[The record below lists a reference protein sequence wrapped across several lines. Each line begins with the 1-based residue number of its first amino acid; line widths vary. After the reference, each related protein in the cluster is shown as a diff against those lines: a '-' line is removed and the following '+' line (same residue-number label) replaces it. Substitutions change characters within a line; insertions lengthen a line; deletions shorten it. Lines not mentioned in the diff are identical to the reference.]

1 MLHYSTAHRCTFQPP
16 STIERIQHKNLN
28 NNEVIFGVDRRYDK
42 LGNVTVERRDHEA
55 GKGSVFRYDN
65 AYRLTSSYFS
75 VDLTGTGLTTYAD
88 PSATP
93 TTFGFKR
100 SFNLDTRGNRTGSS
114 GVSEVTDGGAT
125 LHNTNYVVTDPANG
139 NGSNM
144 NLYGSVDGLS
154 YTYDATEQMTYDP
167 STGLNYEYDYKGQI
181 VRKYGT
187 GGTFATYKYDCQ
199 GRLVVQTDDQIFAAQ
214 AEDRAAET
222 VTINDIPAGCSC
234 SGGGGDSKLG
244 EENFTNDPFDPNPT
258 LYHPIVSRAFYC
270 PVLGAHGSGS
280 SGAVHPLTAASPSSA
295 PGQGSTFPGFQSL
308 ICYEGLH
315 DRFLLE
321 DQLGSIIGELDEQC
335 RRKHE
340 YVYLD
345 YGQPISRP
353 IVFDS
358 AGYSPAVSG
367 PNSFGETTISV
378 SGLPGIDLEGME
390 VRVSDGTGNYAS
402 ATIMIRSGSSLVV
415 WDTASPTV
423 ASLISSTRSF
433 VIHSCATSWLD
444 GTWEAVDTGTS
455 KLTENDRD
463 LTTINGQGD
472 LTGYKLIANSGNG
485 TVFTVTGH
493 DPADPAHK
501 IFVTPSI
508 SGIVA
513 AGDHYHLQKW
523 EPVGGPPVIAT
534 QSGYF
539 TAISGGANTT
549 FTVFASAAGGAI
561 SNFRPWQVGYYLQPN
576 TKKPSYHKILSVT
589 GNTVTVEGNCA
600 ALASIGP
607 ANHFRVVAPPCVNGY
622 EGGRVYDPVCE
633 ESRYLWAGY
642 RYEWPIVGHRL
653 LNTQQ
658 PDYNQPGPDGSASTW
673 DGNALGQY
681 HCWNREYDVLMGRW
695 TTPDPAADP
704 WWGLLDYCFDE
715 PLSNDDPDGLSLSIV
730 PGKNWAPKRTQ
741 NFRKI
746 VLNAIWRIC
755 PDPQAKLDVA
765 TGIHVPNMMFCRRRY
780 SAKGH
785 AKGCALVACLVNSK
799 FSFRIT
805 NPGSQPRFVPDD
817 WDAAIMKLK
826 GESIKNNPG
835 KWIKNPDGTKRQAD
849 PQSQADYEDNPIG
862 SGGEIHIGWAPG
874 KRWES
879 NGQQLVPSLARVLLH
894 ELGHACRGSKGGM
907 KLGGKGSD
915 GVWKKGGGWSN
926 EEEFE
931 NVTTSENPIAREIA
945 DDPKT
950 RTGIRGENA
959 SDPDEET
966 GFEHTGHG

>member
-1 MLHYSTAHRCTFQPP
+1 M
-16 STIERIQHKNLN
+16 
-28 NNEVIFGVDRRYDK
+28 
-42 LGNVTVERRDHEA
+42 
-55 GKGSVFRYDN
+55 
-65 AYRLTSSYFS
+65 
-75 VDLTGTGLTTYAD
+75 
-88 PSATP
+88 
-93 TTFGFKR
+93 
-100 SFNLDTRGNRTGSS
+100 
-114 GVSEVTDGGAT
+114 
-125 LHNTNYVVTDPANG
+125 
-139 NGSNM
+139 
-144 NLYGSVDGLS
+144 
-154 YTYDATEQMTYDP
+154 
-167 STGLNYEYDYKGQI
+167 
-181 VRKYGT
+181 
-187 GGTFATYKYDCQ
+187 
-199 GRLVVQTDDQIFAAQ
+199 QTDDQIFAAQ

-681 HCWNREYDVLMGRW
+681 HCWNREYDVLIGNW
-695 TTPDPAADP
+695 IGPDPASAPWFNLQLYCGGQPIDNIDKTGLFTLYEGGNSELYGLEYSSFGCSDEKHTAFGRMLDKIFYPIKQAIERIAFNIPRADYVNDVP
-704 WWGLLDYCFDE
+704 LAKWFLSDSERAERKLYRSELEAIIKVFRDVRDGMQHSPPTFMCECACYGTAKAWVIAFRSSWFDFV
-715 PLSNDDPDGLSLSIV
+715 SYNV
-730 PGKNWAPKRTQ
+730 H
-741 NFRKI
+741 
-746 VLNAIWRIC
+746 IC
-755 PDPQAKLDVA
+755 PSFWSFGDEDYQASAVFHELTHIYAGTIDW
-765 TGIHVPNMMFCRRRY
+765 GYY
-780 SAKGH
+780 SGDY
-785 AKGCALVACLVNSK
+785 
-799 FSFRIT
+799 R
-805 NPGSQPRFVPDD
+805 VPD
-817 WDAAIMKLK
+817 LR
-826 GESIKNNPG
+826 
-835 KWIKNPDGTKRQAD
+835 DGTGL
-849 PQSQADYEDNPIG
+849 YEK
-862 SGGEIHIGWAPG
+862 GGEVQG
-874 KRWES
+874 KLS
-879 NGQQLVPSLARVLLH
+879 
-894 ELGHACRGSKGGM
+894 GHLR
-907 KLGGKGSD
+907 
-915 GVWKKGGGWSN
+915 
-926 EEEFE
+926 
-931 NVTTSENPIAREIA
+931 
-945 DDPKT
+945 
-950 RTGIRGENA
+950 ENA
-959 SDPDEET
+959 STYQHFLYWEYLKPDT
-966 GFEHTGHG
+966 NWDSRHM